1 LRPALDTGA
10 FGVAQSTQD
19 GAGAPSDL
27 DEREVITYRYNPG
40 PGGELLDRPPGEL
53 RDRRHALLA
62 LMLVTSILREE
73 QEWCV
78 ELRMDNALYE
88 ES

>member
-1 LRPALDTGA
+1 
-10 FGVAQSTQD
+10 
-19 GAGAPSDL
+19 
-27 DEREVITYRYNPG
+27 
-40 PGGELLDRPPGEL
+40 
-53 RDRRHALLA
+53 LLA